1 MNYITDYPD
10 NKGEDGAPTR
20 VGFLYKAGLQ
30 STYTKQGTLMQCRL
44 FRIGHQAIQG
54 RAFRVG
60 HPAIWSKTFR
70 VGQPATQSR
79 GFAVGQPAL
88 QSRGF

>member
-30 STYTKQGTLMQCRL
+30 SIYKKQGTLMQIRA
-44 FRIGHQAIQG
+44 FRVGHLAMQK
-54 RAFRVG
+54 RVFRVG
-60 HPAIWSKTFR
+60 HPAICSR
-70 VGQPATQSR
+70 VFGVRHPAIQRRQSE
-79 GFAVGQPAL
+79 
-88 QSRGF
+88 